1 MKKINTSRQLGIV
14 LIIIAVFL
22 RLSLTNLQR
31 ADAALNLTDYLSFI
45 NLPSIEAETI
55 SRDGF
60 SLGFYYGLMSFAIAY
75 NLFFKRAFKDKS
87 YGFYVLY
94 LLTHLLFF
102 SVANAR
108 FEDYFWLDSSGWHRF
123 IFTLTLGLNLLAFI
137 LFNTKLFYT
146 KYLVPRWH
154 FAMKLLVAI
163 APSIALLTPFVNGS
177 VIQTILLII
186 TLVTHAT
193 IFGVTL
199 LVWKEGYPLKPK
211 FFLAQLLLIL
221 TAFVFNLVTLGLLS
235 HTLTWLFLASVL
247 FFSLALADRL
257 NEVMKETREAQ
268 SKFFRQQA
276 ETIAINKE
284 LNFALQKAYEQLEK
298 KVEKRTTELNKAKI
312 DAEIANQT
320 KSRFI
325 ANISHELRT
334 PLNGILGYAQLL
346 QRDPNLDRKQKEAM
360 DTIYKCGF
368 HLLALINDILDIS
381 QIQAN
386 HMKLY
391 PKDFNFGECLADVV
405 NIIRLRAAQKNL
417 TFNYQGSPE
426 LPRTVY
432 ADEKRLRQVLL
443 ELLDNAIKFTEKGHV
458 SLVTE
463 VLETGSKNQLSQPT
477 KVKIRFQIEDT
488 GIGMTPEQLTKLFLP
503 FEQLDNL
510 AQKAEGTGL
519 GLAIS
524 QRLIG
529 MMGGDIHVE
538 SIPDK
543 GTVISFELELQLSSA
558 ILVKPKA
565 KKIFDTGNIIGFKG
579 EKKKVIVVDNN
590 RENLTFL
597 GNLLASWGFIV
608 TQANNGLEAVEKIK
622 KFQPD
627 LIIIDIFMSAI
638 SGLEIIRELRQIPEF
653 KNVVILASSARGYNS
668 EETLSLEA
676 GANDFI
682 SKPIKIE
689 ELVEKLQANLRLEWL
704 YKKTE
709 NPTEILE
716 EQQTDSS
723 DTLDSPEILLPPA
736 AELQEIINA
745 ARIGD
750 IDRIETEATRL
761 RQLDVAYIP
770 FADKIAE
777 LAGEFN
783 DTEILHLV
791 NG

>member
-1 MKKINTSRQLGIV
+1 MKTLNISRKLGILLV
-14 LIIIAVFL
+14 ILAVFW
-22 RLSLTNLQR
+22 RLSSTNLEG
-31 ADAALNLTDYLSFI
+31 AEAAVNLTDYLSFI
-45 NLPSIEAETI
+45 NLPSIEAGKI
-55 SRDGF
+55 SQECHGF
-60 SLGFYYGLMSFAIAY
+60 SLGFYYGLMSIAIAY
-75 NLFFKRAFKDKS
+75 NLFFQRAFRDKS

-94 LLTHLLFF
+94 LLTHVLFF
-102 SVANAR
+102 SFANGR
-108 FEDYFWLDSSGWHRF
+108 FEDYLWLDRPGWKSF
-123 IFTLTLGLNLLAFI
+123 IVALTLGLNLLAFL
-137 LFNTKLFYT
+137 LFNAKFFYT
-146 KYLVPRWH
+146 KYLVPQWH

-163 APSIALLTPFVNGS
+163 APSLALLTPFISAS
-177 VIQTILLII
+177 VTKTILLII
-186 TLVTHAT
+186 TLVTYGT

-199 LVWKEGYPLKPK
+199 LVWKEGYPLKPY

-221 TAFVFNLVTLGLLS
+221 AAFISNLVTFGLLPLS
-235 HTLTWLFLASVL
+235 LTWLFLASVL
-247 FFSLALADRL
+247 FFSLALVERL
-257 NEVMKETREAQ
+257 NEILKETRQAQ
-268 SKFFRQQA
+268 SKFFHKQA
-276 ETIAINKE
+276 EAIAINKD
-284 LNFALQKAYEQLEK
+284 LNLALQKAYEKLEK
-298 KVEKRTTELNKAKI
+298 KVEKCSAELNKAKI

-320 KSRFI
+320 KNRFI

-334 PLNGILGYAQLL
+334 PLNGILGYAQIL
-346 QRDPNLDRKQKEAM
+346 QRDPNLDPKQKEGM

-381 QIQAN
+381 QIQAKQ
-386 HMKLY
+386 MKLY
-391 PKDFNFGECLADVV
+391 PKDFNFGECLADIV
-405 NIIRLRAAQKNL
+405 NIIRLQATQKNL
-417 TFNYQGSPE
+417 AFNYQGSPE

-458 SLVTE
+458 SLIIE
-463 VLETGSKNQLSQPT
+463 VLETAQKIQWSQLPT
-477 KVKIRFQIEDT
+477 VKISFQIEDT

-524 QRLIG
+524 QRSIG

-565 KKIFDTGNIIGFKG
+565 KKILDPGNIIGFKG
-579 EKKKVIVVDNN
+579 EKKKVTVVDNN
-590 RENLTFL
+590 REHLSFLT
-597 GNLLASWGFIV
+597 NLLASWGFIV
-608 TQANNGLEAVEKIK
+608 TQANNGLEGLEKIK
-622 KFQPD
+622 EFKPD
-627 LIIIDIFMSAI
+627 LIITDIFMSAMN
-638 SGLEIIRELRQIPEF
+638 GLEMIRKLRQVKEF

-668 EETLSLEA
+668 EEKLSLDA

-682 SKPIKIE
+682 PKPIKIE
-689 ELVEKLQANLRLEWL
+689 ELLEKLQANLRLKWL
-704 YKKTE
+704 YKQIE
-709 NPTEILE
+709 NPTETLE
-716 EQQTDSS
+716 EQPTDSS
-723 DTLDSPEILLPPA
+723 NSSEMLLPPA
-736 AELQEIINA
+736 AELQAIINA

-750 IDRIETEATRL
+750 IDRIQTEATRL

-770 FADKIAE
+770 FAEKIAE

-783 DTEILHLV
+783 DTAILRIV

>member
-1 MKKINTSRQLGIV
+1 MKKLNLSRKIGIF
-14 LIIIAVFL
+14 LIIITVFWRPILTDLQGAEAAV
-22 RLSLTNLQR
+22 
-31 ADAALNLTDYLSFI
+31 NLTDYLSLI
-45 NLPSIEAETI
+45 NN
-55 SRDGF
+55 RF
-60 SLGFYYGLMSFAIAY
+60 SLGFYYGLMSIAIAY
-75 NLFFKRAFKDKS
+75 NLFFQRAFRDKS
-87 YGFYVLY
+87 YGFYVFY
-94 LLTHLLFF
+94 LLTHVLFF
-102 SVANAR
+102 SFANGI
-108 FEDYFWLDSSGWHRF
+108 FSDYLWLERPEWKSL
-123 IFTLTLGLNLLAFI
+123 ILTLTLGLNLLAFL
-137 LFNTKLFYT
+137 LFNAKFFYT

-163 APSIALLTPFVNGS
+163 APSLALLTPFVDAS
-177 VIQTILLII
+177 VTQTILLII

-193 IFGVTL
+193 IFGITL
-199 LVWKEGYPLKPK
+199 LVWKQGYPLKPS
-211 FFLAQLLLIL
+211 FFLAQLLLIIA
-221 TAFVFNLVTLGLLS
+221 AFLSNLATLRLLPLS
-235 HTLTWLFLASVL
+235 LTWLFLASVL

-257 NEVMKETREAQ
+257 NEVLKETTQAQ

-276 ETIAINKE
+276 EAISINRE

-298 KVEKRTTELNKAKI
+298 QVEKRTTELNKAKI

-346 QRDPNLDRKQKEAM
+346 QRDPNLDRKQKEAT

-381 QIQAN
+381 QIQTSQ
-386 HMKLY
+386 MKLY
-391 PKDFNFGECLADVV
+391 PKDFNFGECLADIV
-405 NIIRLRAAQKNL
+405 NLVRLQATQKNL
-417 TFNYQGSPE
+417 AFNYQGSPE

-458 SLVTE
+458 SLRIE
-463 VLETGSKNQLSQPT
+463 VLETAPKNQSSQPPT
-477 KVKIRFQIEDT
+477 VKIRFQIEDT
-488 GIGMTPEQLTKLFLP
+488 GIGMTPEQLTQLFLP
-503 FEQLDNL
+503 FEQLDNF
-510 AQKAEGTGL
+510 AHKAEGTGL

-538 SIPDK
+538 SIPNK
-543 GTVISFELELQLSSA
+543 GTGISFKLELQLSSA

-565 KKIFDTGNIIGFKG
+565 KKILDTGNIIGFKG
-579 EKKKVIVVDNN
+579 KKKKVIVVDNN
-590 RENLTFL
+590 REHLSFL
-597 GNLLASWGFIV
+597 VNLLASWGFIV
-608 TQANNGLEAVEKIK
+608 TQANNGIEGLEKIK
-622 KFQPD
+622 EFQPD
-627 LIIIDIFMSAI
+627 LIITDIFMSAI
-638 SGLEIIRELRQIPEF
+638 SGLEMIRKLRQVPEF
-653 KNVVILASSARGYNS
+653 KNMVILASSARGYNS
-668 EETLSLEA
+668 EETLSLNA

-682 SKPIKIE
+682 AKPIKIE
-689 ELVEKLQANLRLEWL
+689 ELLEKLQVNLRLEWL
-704 YKKTE
+704 YKQIE
-709 NPTEILE
+709 NPTETLE
-716 EQQTDSS
+716 EQPTDSS
-723 DTLDSPEILLPPA
+723 DSSEILLPPP
-736 AELQEIINA
+736 AELQAIINA

-761 RQLDVAYIP
+761 RLLDVAYIP

-783 DTEILHLV
+783 DMEILRIV

>member
-1 MKKINTSRQLGIV
+1 MKKLNLFRKPGIF

-22 RLSLTNLQR
+22 RPILTNSQG
-31 ADAALNLTDYLSFI
+31 AEAAVHLTDYLSFI
-45 NLPSIEAETI
+45 NLPSTEGH
-55 SRDGF
+55 GF
-60 SLGFYYGLMSFAIAY
+60 YLGFYYGLMSVVIAY
-75 NLFFKRAFKDKS
+75 NLFFQRAFKDKS

-94 LLTHLLFF
+94 LLTHVLFF
-102 SVANAR
+102 SFANVR
-108 FEDYFWLDSSGWHRF
+108 LDDYFWLDVPGWNRF
-123 IFTLTLGLNLLAFI
+123 IVSLTLGLNLLAFL
-137 LFNTKLFYT
+137 LFNAKFFYT

-163 APSIALLTPFVNGS
+163 APSLALLTPFVRAS
-177 VIQTILLII
+177 VTQTLLLII
-186 TLVTHAT
+186 TLVTFST
-193 IFGVTL
+193 IFCVTL
-199 LVWKEGYPLKPK
+199 LVWKEGYPLKPN
-211 FFLAQLLLIL
+211 FFLAQLLLIIA
-221 TAFVFNLVTLGLLS
+221 AFLFNLVSLGLLPLS
-235 HTLTWLFLASVL
+235 LTWLFLASVL
-247 FFSLALADRL
+247 FFSLALAERL
-257 NEVMKETREAQ
+257 NDIFKETRQAQ

-276 ETIAINKE
+276 EAISINRE

-346 QRDPNLDRKQKEAM
+346 QRDPNLDRKEKEAI

-386 HMKLY
+386 QMKLY
-391 PKDFNFGECLADVV
+391 PKDFNFGECLADIA
-405 NIIRLRAAQKNL
+405 NIIRLRATQKNL
-417 TFNYQGSPE
+417 AFNYQGSPE

-443 ELLDNAIKFTEKGHV
+443 ELLDNGIKFTEKGHV
-458 SLVTE
+458 SLIIE
-463 VLETGSKNQLSQPT
+463 VLEIGKKIQFSQLST
-477 KVKIRFQIEDT
+477 VKIRFQIEDT

-608 TQANNGLEAVEKIK
+608 TQANNGLEGLEKIK
-622 KFQPD
+622 EFKPD
-627 LIIIDIFMSAI
+627 LIITDIFMSAMN
-638 SGLEIIRELRQIPEF
+638 GLEMIRKLRQVPEF
-653 KNVVILASSARGYNS
+653 KNMVILASSARGYNS
-668 EETLSLEA
+668 EEKLSLDA

-689 ELVEKLQANLRLEWL
+689 ELLEKLQANLRLEWL
-704 YKKTE
+704 YKQIE
-709 NPTEILE
+709 NPTETLE
-716 EQQTDSS
+716 EQPSS
-723 DTLDSPEILLPPA
+723 EMLLPPA
-736 AELQEIINA
+736 AELQAIINA
-745 ARIGD
+745 AKIGD
-750 IDRIETEATRL
+750 IDRIETEASRL

-770 FADKIAE
+770 FADKIEE

-783 DTEILHLV
+783 DTEILRLV